1 MRHPVSVKGVLLVDG
16 KALLLRNERD
26 EWELPGGR
34 LEIGETPEQA
44 LAREF
49 EEELSI
55 RIEPRGLIDSYL
67 FEVVPSKNVFIVTY
81 GCRLLGEFKPKLSTE
96 HAAFG
101 LHAPADLG
109 RIPLPAG
116 YARSIRSWIL
126 DASGSRAENVT
137 N

>member
-1 MRHPVSVKGVLLVDG
+1 MTDSVSIKGVLLIDG
-16 KALLLRNERD
+16 KVLLVLNERK

-55 RIEPRGLIDSYL
+55 QIEPQGVIDSYL
-67 FEVVPSKNVFIVTY
+67 FEVIPSRNVFIVTY
-81 GCRLLGEFKPKLSTE
+81 GCRLRGQFKPAVSAEHTE
-96 HAAFG
+96 FS
-101 LHAPADLG
+101 LHALADLE

-116 YARSIRSWIL
+116 YARSIRAWS
-126 DASGSRAENVT
+126 ANAEP
-137 N
+137 